1 MNARAPRT
9 QHPEMVHRWEP
20 RYEQAEWVES
30 VISLCG
36 GIEAEESYLEKT
48 DAPVDCR
55 GCGAELDE
63 DHDAALARE
72 RTYEFRRP
80 RAS

>member
-1 MNARAPRT
+1 MNARALRT
-9 QHPEMVHRWEP
+9 QHPEMVHRWESPGEQSPGP
-20 RYEQAEWVES
+20 RAEWVES

-55 GCGAELDE
+55 GCGA
-63 DHDAALARE
+63 AVFMRE
-72 RTYEFRRP
+72 
-80 RAS
+80 AS